1 MVFTRKDGIFMGYV
15 SFREGNRLSWNQCER
30 CQLLQSFKPANSI
43 KVGLQSMNDLGLLSP
58 LKVLFWKGKSN
69 PKGASRKGS
78 KKSDSKNPHFF
89 RAFQD
94 NLRNICKI
102 DLLLTAHFFVHTFE
116 SLQIDHSRCYTNML
130 AEKKNK
136 LLFPIFG
143 VRIIFRQ
150 KKSARPGE

>member
-69 PKGASRKGS
+69 PKGASPKGS
-78 KKSDSKNPHFF
+78 KKTDSQNPHSF

-130 AEKKNK
+130 AEKKK
-136 LLFPIFG
+136 QVAFPHLWSPHHF
-143 VRIIFRQ
+143 Q
-150 KKSARPGE
+150 AKKVC